1 MTPREVALAVEHIRA
16 EAPKVLLEVAEHLS
30 LENARE
36 YAETGVDFLSVGG
49 LTRSAIAVD
58 LSMRI
63 TADVY

>member
-1 MTPREVALAVEHIRA
+1 MEQIRA
-16 EAPKVLLEVAEHLS
+16 DAPHVLLEVAEHLRV
-30 LENARE
+30 ENVRE

-49 LTRSAIAVD
+49 LTRSAMAVD